1 MADIVPGTLEM
12 LVLKTLA
19 AGPEHGF
26 GIARRIGEAS
36 GGGILVEEGSLYP
49 ALYRMEARGWI
60 AADWGESENNRRA
73 KFYRLRPKGS
83 RRLAVEVRE
92 WERASEAIRRVL
104 SPGASAAVVG
114 G

>member
-60 AADWGESENNRRA
+60 AADWGESENRRKA

-83 RRLAVEVRE
+83 KRLTVEVKE

-104 SPGASAAVVG
+104 APRVSAATG
-114 G
+114 GA

>member
-12 LVLKTLA
+12 LVLRTLA
-19 AGPEHGF
+19 HGPEHGF

-49 ALYRMEARGWI
+49 ALHRMEARGWI
-60 AADWGESENNRRA
+60 AAGWGESENRRRA
-73 KFYRLRPKGS
+73 RFYRLLPDGS
-83 RRLAVEVRE
+83 KRLRAEVKE

-104 SPGASAAVVG
+104 HPKACPAPGGA
-114 G
+114 

>member
-19 AGPEHGF
+19 RGQEHGF

-60 AADWGESENNRRA
+60 ASGWGESENRRRA
-73 KFYRLRPKGS
+73 KYYRLRPKGAN
-83 RRLAVEVRE
+83 RLRVEVKE
-92 WERASEAIRRVL
+92 WERAAEAIRRVL
-104 SPGASAAVVG
+104 GPQAPVAMAG